1 MNKYSFL
8 YIFIHTKEKQMEY
21 ILKKDYNQIKTWKMQ
36 KEDGIDV
43 YFKNA
48 AGNSSNGWVMCYC
61 GISCSED
68 NF

>member
-1 MNKYSFL
+1 
-8 YIFIHTKEKQMEY
+8 MEY

-36 KEDGIDV
+36 KGDGIDV

-48 AGNSSNGWVMCYC
+48 TGNSSNDWVMCYC